1 MKSNIFDFNRF
12 GLLVRKKFIDSK
24 SSTIYE
30 ILGLAAV
37 FAVIFGLA
45 ATTGTISADTQK
57 VVFIV
62 GIIILGIIYADRAF
76 AETKGKIKGMAY
88 LATPASQLEKLLN
101 AIFYTSVLFP
111 IAYLLI
117 FLVVDG
123 LFYAGINATG
133 LVNMQS
139 FLVFDAG
146 SMVDSFR
153 PFLII
158 QSVYMLGSIW
168 FGKRSLLKTTLAI
181 VLFYGLIFAVAGI
194 IIRMNYELL
203 KTFNDSST
211 GVNIHWDGNDIIS
224 GQWMKS
230 ALWLLPPFF
239 WTVTY
244 FRLSE
249 KQI

>member
-12 GLLVRKKFIDSK
+12 GLLVRKRCLDSK

-37 FAVIFGLA
+37 FAVTFGLA
-45 ATTGTISADTQK
+45 ATTGRISLDTQSIL
-57 VVFIV
+57 FTV
-62 GIIILGIIYADRAF
+62 GIVILGIIYADRAF
-76 AETKGKIKGMAY
+76 SETKGKIKGMAF

-111 IAYLLI
+111 IAFLLI

-123 LFYAGINATG
+123 LFYVGLNATG
-133 LVNMQS
+133 LVQMDAISLVKLGS
-139 FLVFDAG
+139 FGDFI
-146 SMVDSFR
+146 R
-153 PFLII
+153 PILII

-181 VLFYGLIFAVAGI
+181 VLFYGLLAAVGGI
-194 IIRMNYELL
+194 IIRINYEALRAFGDNSQGIHL
-203 KTFNDSST
+203 NLGPEEFKMA
-211 GVNIHWDGNDIIS
+211 GVES
-224 GQWMKS
+224 L
-230 ALWLLPPFF
+230 LWLVPPFF
-239 WTVTY
+239 WVVTY

>member
-12 GLLVRKKFIDSK
+12 GLLVRKRFLDSK

-45 ATTGTISADTQK
+45 ATTGSISTETQK

-62 GIIILGIIYADRAF
+62 GIVVLGIIYADRAF

-101 AIFYTSVLFP
+101 AIFYTSVIFP
-111 IAYLLI
+111 IAFFLI
-117 FLVVDG
+117 FLAVDG

-133 LVNMQS
+133 LVRMQS
-139 FLVFDAG
+139 FLEFDAG
-146 SMVDSFR
+146 SMANSFR
-153 PFLII
+153 PFLIV

-181 VLFYGLIFAVAGI
+181 VLFYGILIAVGGI
-194 IIRMNYELL
+194 IIRINYEGLSAFVDHSEGIHLDLGPEKFEMVGL
-203 KTFNDSST
+203 KYL
-211 GVNIHWDGNDIIS
+211 
-224 GQWMKS
+224 
-230 ALWLLPPFF
+230 LWLLPPFF
-239 WTVTY
+239 WTVAY

>member
-12 GLLVRKKFIDSK
+12 GLLVRKRFLDSK

-30 ILGLAAV
+30 ILGLAAF
-37 FAVIFGLA
+37 FAIIFGLSA
-45 ATTGTISADTQK
+45 LTGRISMDAQGIGFT
-57 VVFIV
+57 V
-62 GIIILGIIYADRAF
+62 GIVILGIVYADRAF
-76 AETKGKIKGMAY
+76 SETKGKLKGMAF

-111 IAYLLI
+111 IAFLLI
-117 FLVVDG
+117 FLAVDG
-123 LFYAGINATG
+123 LFYVGLNATG
-133 LVNMQS
+133 LVKMDAIS
-139 FLVFDAG
+139 LVKLG
-146 SMVDSFR
+146 SIGNFIR
-153 PFLII
+153 PLLII

-168 FGKRSLLKTTLAI
+168 FGKRSLLKTTLAV
-181 VLFYGLIFAVAGI
+181 VLFYGVIFAVAGI

-203 KTFNDSST
+203 KTFSESSN
-211 GVNIHWDGNDIIS
+211 GVNVHWDGNDIIR
-224 GQWMKS
+224 GQFMKP

-239 WTVTY
+239 WTVAY